1 MQNRKLPGQES
12 GFAMLFVFLLAAVVA
27 ISLYMELPRVV
38 FEAQRSRE
46 ELLIARGEQYKRAIQ
61 LYFRATRQYPPSLDA
76 LENTNNRRFLRKR
89 YKDPMTGEEDW
100 RIVHAGPGGVLTD
113 SLVTKPPESEKETE
127 SSTTASAAEPP
138 PPVWLQQRPSDRGMQ
153 PGLTQGSLE
162 QPVPESQEAAAPPV
176 EQQLAAYP
184 PPAEGQPSPV
194 QEPGLAQ
201 PTAGPGQPPGPN
213 FQPGFPMAPQVSG
226 QQPPYPP
233 VPIPGLQQPSGQP
246 YVQLPVI
253 SVPGQR
259 PMPPVQPG
267 MAQPPSPAQTTG
279 TSGPF
284 GQPGLTGPQAAP
296 GSNPAGEMI
305 HRLLTTPNPRGL
317 AAIQQA
323 STPAGQRI
331 GGGIAGV
338 ATKLE
343 AEGIKVYGDR
353 TKYNEWEFVYD
364 PRQDRSAAGL
374 MRGVRGP
381 QTPTGS
387 RPVLDDRLRRRQ

>member
-1 MQNRKLPGQES
+1 MQSQRQPGQEA
-12 GFAMLFVFLLAAVVA
+12 GFALLFVFLLAACIA

-61 LYFRATRQYPPSLDA
+61 LYFRFTRGQYPPSLDA

-113 SLVTKPPESEKETE
+113 SLVTKPPGAEKESE
-127 SSTTASAAEPP
+127 SSTTATAAEPP
-138 PPVWLQQRPSDRGMQ
+138 PPVWLQQRPSDRGPQ
-153 PGLTQGSLE
+153 PVAGQGGLE
-162 QPVPESQEAAAPPV
+162 QPSPESQEAAAPPV
-176 EQQLAAYP
+176 EQQQQPVAGYP
-184 PPAEGQPSPV
+184 QPAEGQPSPV

-201 PTAGPGQPPGPN
+201 PMAGPGQPMGTG
-213 FQPGFPMAPQVSG
+213 FQPGFPMAPRVSG

-233 VPIPGLQQPSGQP
+233 VPIPGLQQPAGQP
-246 YVQLPVI
+246 YVQPPV
-253 SVPGQR
+253 VFAPGQ
-259 PMPPVQPG
+259 PQPS
-267 MAQPPSPAQTTG
+267 SPAQTAD

-284 GQPGLTGPQAAP
+284 SQPGLSGPPGAP
-296 GSNPAGEMI
+296 GSNPAADMI
-305 HRLLTTPNPRGL
+305 RRLLTTPNPRGL
-317 AAIQQA
+317 AAIQRA
-323 STPAGQRI
+323 SSPAGPQI

-338 ATKLE
+338 ASKLE

-364 PRQDRSAAGL
+364 PRQERSAAGPRVQG
-374 MRGVRGP
+374 RGCRARAHRDGDTGGP
-381 QTPTGS
+381 AHRIAPRTG
-387 RPVLDDRLRRRQ
+387 R